1 MATLTATIQS
11 KELMRKVSFSAI
23 IPTSTKSLY
32 DPSPVKEE
40 SGPLKTLY
48 LLHGWDGNHEDWMQ
62 NSRIVKWATE
72 YNIAVIMPS
81 GENSFYVDHP
91 SEDNYG
97 KFIGEELVEETRKL
111 FPLSDKREDTFIGGL
126 SMGGY
131 GALRNGYF
139 YSDTFSKVI
148 ALSSRVFQKHD
159 PFHDLTNEDAVNK
172 RIWHLLGSKS
182 YDDVPDELDIYHL
195 IENCQ
200 RKPELFLACGNEDF
214 LIEENVALH
223 DWLVKNNID
232 HAYMK
237 ETGIHNWDFWSKSM
251 QKALPWA
258 LEK

>member
-11 KELMRKVSFSAI
+11 RELMRKVTFSAI
-23 IPTSTKSLY
+23 IPTATKSLY
-32 DPSPVKEE
+32 DPDPVEE
-40 SGPLKTLY
+40 TSGPLKTLY

-91 SEDNYG
+91 SEDNYE

-131 GALRNGYF
+131 GALRNGYV

-148 ALSSRVFQKHD
+148 ALSSRIFKKHD
-159 PFHDLTNEDAVNK
+159 PFHDLKEDNPINK

-195 IENCQ
+195 IEHCQ
-200 RKPELFLACGNEDF
+200 NKPELFLACGSEDF
-214 LIEENVALH
+214 LIDENVALH
-223 DWLVKNNID
+223 KWLVENSVE
-232 HAYMK
+232 HEYMI
-237 ETGIHNWDFWSKSM
+237 ERGIHDWAFWSKSM